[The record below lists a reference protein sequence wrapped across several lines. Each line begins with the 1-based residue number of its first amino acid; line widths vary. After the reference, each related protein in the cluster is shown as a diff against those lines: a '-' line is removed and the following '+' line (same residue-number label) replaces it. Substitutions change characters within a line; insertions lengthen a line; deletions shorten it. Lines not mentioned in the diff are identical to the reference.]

1 MSKGPVYAMAI
12 SPHPADNDFGFG
24 GTAAKWIKEGKE
36 VVYVIATNGDK
47 ASSDPNIP
55 ADELARI
62 RANEQREAAKILGVT
77 EVVFMGHP
85 DLGLENV
92 PGLQKEILRL
102 FLTFRPEIVITC
114 DPNNPPYFSNPD
126 HRAIGRAVLDAVWPM
141 ALAVNYYRDLMA
153 EGLEIH
159 HAREMYLWMSNEPN
173 FYSDISDVF
182 DLKMKA
188 VEVHQSQIGP
198 SGNAPDFLNAI
209 KEGNKNAGK
218 QAGCEWA
225 EAFHRLEV
233 LQRL

>member
-12 SPHPADNDFGFG
+12 SPHPADNDFGVG
-24 GTAAKWIKEGKE
+24 GTVAKWIKEGKE

-47 ASSDPNIP
+47 ASSDPNVP
-55 ADELARI
+55 ADELASI

-85 DLGLENV
+85 DLGLINV

-102 FLTFRPEIVITC
+102 FLTFRPEVVITC

-159 HAREMYLWMSNEPN
+159 RAKEMYLWMSSQPN
-173 FYSDISDVF
+173 YYNDISDVF

-188 VEVHQSQIGP
+188 VDIHQSQIGP
-198 SGNAPDFLNAI
+198 NGTAPDFRNFLM
-209 KEGNKNAGK
+209 EGNQNAGK
-218 QAGCEWA
+218 QAGCAWA